1 MIVIHDMHLGV
12 QRSAGTTPA
21 SATALTIWMQQ
32 QFDSILDKVNEDLVI
47 LGDLFDTY
55 QVSLR
60 TVLATYTSLSDWLRK
75 GHNLCLIPGNHDLS
89 TDSSKLSSFQ
99 FLAQLLLDQPN
110 VTYHSGGGFIADD
123 VYAIS
128 HVTNQDLFDMEL
140 AKVPK
145 CKNLLLHC
153 NYDNNFA
160 KAADHSLNIS
170 REQCEKL
177 PADVVFFAHEH
188 YYREELRGKVFIA
201 GNQFPSSVSDCL
213 HKTDKFMTRLADKS
227 ERIMTWAKEGYA
239 EIDWRNPEASDA
251 QFIRFVGH
259 CKPDEAAEMAN
270 VIAAYRRSSDAFV
283 ITNAVKVGEDTEG
296 AELELKSLEEISK
309 FSVMAALKDYL
320 NEDDMKILES
330 LNA

>member
-1 MIVIHDMHLGV
+1 MIVIHDLHLGV

-21 SATALTIWMQQ
+21 SATALTVWMQQ
-32 QFDSILDKVNEDLVI
+32 QFDSILDRVNEDLVI

-99 FLAQLLLDQPN
+99 FLAQLLDQPN

-145 CKNLLLHC
+145 CKHLLLHC

-177 PADVVFFAHEH
+177 PADVIFFAHEH

-201 GNQFPSSVSDCL
+201 GNQFSSSVSDCL
-213 HKTDKFMTRLADKS
+213 HKTDKFMTRLADKP

-296 AELELKSLEEISK
+296 AELELASLEAINK
-309 FSVMAALKDYL
+309 FNVMDALKEYL
-320 NEDDMKILES
+320 SAEDVKILES
-330 LNA
+330 LE

>member
-1 MIVIHDMHLGV
+1 MIVIHDLHLGV

-21 SATALTIWMQQ
+21 SASVLTVWMQE
-32 QFDSILDKVNEDLVI
+32 QFEKILGRTDEDLVI

-55 QVSLR
+55 QVPLR

-75 GHNLCLIPGNHDLS
+75 GHKLCLIPGNHDLS

-145 CKNLLLHC
+145 CKYLLLHC

-213 HKTDKFMTRLADKS
+213 HKTDKFMTRLADKP

-259 CKPDEAAEMAN
+259 CKPDEAAGMAN
-270 VIAAYRRSSDAFV
+270 VIAAYRRRSDAFV

-296 AELELKSLEEISK
+296 AELELASLEAINK
-309 FSVMAALKDYL
+309 FNVMDALKEYL
-320 NEDDMKILES
+320 SVEDVKILES

>member
-1 MIVIHDMHLGV
+1 MIVISDLHLGV
-12 QRSAGTTPA
+12 LRSAGTTPT
-21 SATALTIWMQQ
+21 SALALTDWMHK
-32 QFDSILDKVNEDLVI
+32 QFNSILERVDEDLVI

-55 QVSLR
+55 QVPLR
-60 TVLATYTSLSDWLRK
+60 TVLATYNSLLKWLDK
-75 GHNLCLIPGNHDLS
+75 GHKLVAVPGNHDLS

-99 FLAQLLLDQPN
+99 FLGQLLLDHPN
-110 VTYHSGGGFIADD
+110 FTYHSGGGFISDG

-128 HVTNQDLFDMEL
+128 HVTNQDLIDMEL

-145 CKNLLLHC
+145 CKYLLLHA
-153 NYDNNFA
+153 NFNNPFA
-160 KAADHSLNIS
+160 KSSDHSLNVTA
-170 REQCEKL
+170 EQCEST
-177 PADVVFFAHEH
+177 PADTILFAHEH

-213 HKTDKFMTRLADKS
+213 HKDDKFMTRLGDKP
-227 ERIMTWAKEGYA
+227 ERLMTWAKEGYA

-320 NEDDMKILES
+320 SEDDMKILES

>member
-1 MIVIHDMHLGV
+1 MIITHDLHLGV
-12 QRSAGTTPA
+12 QRSAGTTPT
-21 SATALTIWMQQ
+21 SALALTDWMHK
-32 QFDSILDKVNEDLVI
+32 QFDSILERVDEELVI

-55 QVSLR
+55 QVPLR
-60 TVLATYTSLSDWLRK
+60 TVLATYNSLLKWLDKDHR
-75 GHNLCLIPGNHDLS
+75 LVMVPGNHDLS

-99 FLAQLLLDQPN
+99 FLGQLLLEHPN
-110 VTYHSGGGFIADD
+110 VTYHSGGGFIADG
-123 VYAIS
+123 VYVIS
-128 HVTNQDLFDMEL
+128 HVTNSDLFDMEL

-145 CKNLLLHC
+145 CKYLLLHC

-160 KAADHSLNIS
+160 KASDHSLNIS

-213 HKTDKFMTRLADKS
+213 HKTDKFMTRLADKP

-259 CKPDEAAEMAN
+259 CKPDEATEMPN

-296 AELELKSLEEISK
+296 AELELASLEAINK
-309 FSVMAALKDYL
+309 FNVMDALKEYL
-320 NEDDMKILES
+320 SVEDVKILES